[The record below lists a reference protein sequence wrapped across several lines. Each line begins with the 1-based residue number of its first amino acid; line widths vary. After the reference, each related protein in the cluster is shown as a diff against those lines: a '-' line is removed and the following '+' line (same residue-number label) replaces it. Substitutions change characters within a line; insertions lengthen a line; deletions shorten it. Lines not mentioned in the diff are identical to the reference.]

1 MLSGKLA
8 PVLTRQN
15 SLRVQGIFFGVA
27 THVKYEKNVENEIIC
42 FRKSINIYSKHFS
55 MGNIF
60 SILIRKKIIEN
71 KKSYFLGQLCDVRK
85 KFWVKLLYQK
95 IST

>member
-1 MLSGKLA
+1 
-8 PVLTRQN
+8 
-15 SLRVQGIFFGVA
+15 
-27 THVKYEKNVENEIIC
+27 
-42 FRKSINIYSKHFS
+42 